1 MICIDLGVIAL
12 LVALPVAVRLAL
24 AEGGA
29 NNSSTEKHGSC
40 AICAAGMTRKGGC
53 GWRVDVDRQWAVGRG
68 GMRCERIIRVAK
80 VSVNELCRIS

>member
-53 GWRVDVDRQWAVGRG
+53 GWRVDVDRQWQWVEAECG
-68 GMRCERIIRVAK
+68 
-80 VSVNELCRIS
+80 VSALFGWLR